1 MVLWHA
7 GLAAALVYVTLGRA
21 RIDYR
26 YVILGAILPDIVDG
40 LLVLLGRDLPAG
52 RGPAHS
58 LVAPL
63 VVAVFVVVSF
73 RGERRLSLFGLFVG
87 WLTHLVGDGMWSS
100 PRTFLWPAFG
110 LAFDASPREPYAWS
124 LFTSPGNHLWT
135 WGAEL
140 AGAAFLWWFWVA
152 FGLSQPER
160 WRRFLRDG
168 RLRA

>member
-63 VVAVFVVVSF
+63 AAE
-73 RGERRLSLFGLFVG
+73 RHDDEDRDDERRLSLFGLFVG
-87 WLTHLVGDGMWSS
+87 WLTHLVGDGM
-100 PRTFLWPAFG
+100 TFLWPAVG